1 MGFDVFYKKSF
12 NLIYNG
18 YNNMTKA
25 NILIIAISI
34 SMLTLSSY
42 ADAPGCYDYYNTC
55 DSICTN
61 NNNCLSSSIQIKYQ
75 KQLQYQNETKP
86 HPQNQSQYQNET
98 KLKPH
103 PLFNNCV
110 DICLKNISST
120 DASAC
125 NQVGLI

>member
-1 MGFDVFYKKSF
+1 MGFDVFYKESF
-12 NLIYNG
+12 NLIYNR

-25 NILIIAISI
+25 NILIIATSI

-42 ADAPGCYDYYNTC
+42 ADAPDYYDYYNTC

-61 NNNCLSSSIQIKYQ
+61 NNNCLSSSIQTNYQ
-75 KQLQYQNETKP
+75 KQLQLLNAPK
-86 HPQNQSQYQNET
+86 HNQLY
-98 KLKPH
+98 
-103 PLFNNCV
+103 NNCV